1 MKWAGIITEAL
12 MFHDA
17 ELHVIG
23 RIYVGIS
30 ISAVTSVCRGHI
42 YPLLCLSLYRFLIRF
57 F

>member
-30 ISAVTSVCRGHI
+30 ICAVTSVCCVHI
-42 YPLLCLSLYRFLIRF
+42 FPLLCLSLYRFLIRF